1 MKTTA
6 LEEFKKIS
14 AVPRRSYHN
23 EKIVA
28 YCLEHAKELGFETYY
43 DEKHV
48 NVLIRRPA
56 ASGKEDRPGI
66 VLQGHLDMVEQTD
79 AGVTH
84 DWDNDGLE
92 LVFDG
97 DTLTANGTT
106 LGADNGV
113 AAAIAFALLQDETLE
128 NPPLEVLLTTN
139 EEVGMDSVKD
149 ADLSYLQGK
158 YLFNLDG
165 GGEGCFVTG
174 CCGGQTLKIRIPEEK
189 EEVSGSAYTL
199 TVTGLNGGHSG
210 MEIGTERANAL
221 KVLGQLFFDLSK
233 KYELYI
239 TDIRANGKDN
249 AICKEACADII
260 IKDADKAEEPEMLI
274 KESEKKIRRVFRLTD
289 PDLSVQL
296 AAKGPVENLL
306 SYTKEQ
312 SRKLTVLLQNLPFG
326 VLHHDQ
332 SMDGSIETSCN
343 LGLVEKDEK
352 GNAIIASIRSSVA
365 ERIKEVADRISSLAV
380 LCGGS
385 AESDGKAYPAWLPDP
400 DSPLIPLFSNKY
412 REMYG
417 KEALVGP
424 VHAGLECGYIL
435 ANSNL
440 EAAISAGPDIA
451 DEHTTKESLSIGSL
465 ERTFEFIKA
474 VIESV

>member
-43 DEKHV
+43 DEKNV

-56 ASGKEDRPGI
+56 SSGKEDRPGI

-79 AGVTH
+79 AGVDH

-92 LVFDG
+92 LVLDG

-113 AAAIAFALLQDETLE
+113 AAAIAFALLQDETLK

-139 EEVGMDSVKD
+139 EEVGMDSVKN

-165 GGEGCFVTG
+165 GGEGCFITG
-174 CCGGQTLKIRIPEEK
+174 CCGGQSLKIRIPEEK
-189 EEVSGSAYTL
+189 EEVSGAAYTL

-210 MEIGTERANAL
+210 IEIGTERANAL
-221 KVLGQLFFDLSK
+221 KVLGQLFFDLAK

-239 TDIRANGKDN
+239 TDIIANGKDN
-249 AICKEACADII
+249 AICKEAKADIV
-260 IKDADKAEEPEMLI
+260 IKAFDKTDEPEMLI
-274 KESEKKIRRVFRLTD
+274 RESEKKIRQIFRLTD
-289 PDLSVQL
+289 PDLSVQFT
-296 AAKGPVENLL
+296 AKGSVENLL

-332 SMDGSIETSCN
+332 SLDGNIETSCN

-352 GNAIIASIRSSVA
+352 GNAVIASIRSSVA
-365 ERIKEVADRISSLAV
+365 ERIKEVTDQITSLAA

-385 AESDGKAYPAWLPDP
+385 VESDGKAYPAWLPDP
-400 DSPLIPLFSNKY
+400 SSPLIPLFKNKY
-412 REMYG
+412 YEMYG
-417 KEALVGP
+417 KEAFAGP
-424 VHAGLECGYIL
+424 IHAGLECGYIL
-435 ANSNL
+435 SNSNL

-451 DEHTTKESLSIGSL
+451 DEHTTNESL
-465 ERTFEFIKA
+465 
-474 VIESV
+474 